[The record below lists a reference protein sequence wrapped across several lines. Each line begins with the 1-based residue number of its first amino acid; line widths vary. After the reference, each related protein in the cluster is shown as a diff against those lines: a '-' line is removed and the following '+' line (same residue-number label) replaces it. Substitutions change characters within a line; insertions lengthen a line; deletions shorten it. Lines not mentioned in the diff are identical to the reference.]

1 MGLERLLFFL
11 LILFARFLHFGTL
24 LLLRRVDT
32 DDSKAESPDIKATV
46 DVVEVAFLDEFGQL
60 KESGL

>member
-11 LILFARFLHFGTL
+11 LILFAGFLHLCTL
-24 LLLRRVDT
+24 LLLRGVDS
-32 DDSKAESPDIKATV
+32 DDSKADSPDIKATV
-46 DVVEVAFLDEFGQL
+46 DVIEVAFLDEFGQL